1 MPRQVRIAE
10 LENCSINKPQSN
22 GGGRGK
28 GNCSN
33 YLLAIRL
40 GPARRLSQVSPL
52 LRQQLQRRES
62 EILSPRT
69 FIVAVRTLF
78 AVSCLRLFRRTFGER
93 QAQKRK
99 QLCQAFALAKNVSP
113 LWNILVFRQ
122 KKKEN
127 ARTIRINLRGKFV

>member
-1 MPRQVRIAE
+1 MV
-10 LENCSINKPQSN
+10 
-22 GGGRGK
+22 GGGARGTA
-28 GNCSN
+28 
-33 YLLAIRL
+33 AITYWQSGW

-78 AVSCLRLFRRTFGER
+78 AVSCLRLFRRTIGER

-113 LWNILVFRQ
+113 LWNFLVFRQ